1 MHLSGLFLYP
11 VKSLRGVAVSTA
23 AVDDLGIVGD
33 RRFMVVDETGR
44 FLTQR
49 TIPRMA
55 LVETLL
61 SEDLLTLAA
70 AGAGKIEVAR
80 WADHAPAR
88 SVSVWSSEGLL
99 ADDCGDAAAAW
110 MRDFLGANCRLVRIG
125 DKFRRPIL
133 KSSVAGPGDVVNFAD
148 AFPFLGIGE
157 ASLADLNR
165 RLTAQGEE
173 ALPMDRFRPNLIF
186 SGSEPFAEDTWTRFR
201 VGDMVFHAAGACTRC
216 VITTTDQAT
225 GQRGKEPL
233 RTLATYRRNADDPA
247 DVNFGQNLIH
257 ETKRGTLRLGDELR
271 LLA

>member
-11 VKSLRGVAVSTA
+11 VKSLRGFAVSTA

-55 LVETLL
+55 LVETSLAA
-61 SEDLLTLAA
+61 EGLTLSA
-70 AGAGKIEVAR
+70 AGAGKIEVPRSREGAR
-80 WADHAPAR
+80 VR
-88 SVSVWSSEGLL
+88 SVRVWSSEGLL
-99 ADDCGDAAAAW
+99 ADDCGDRAAAW
-110 MRDFLGANCRLVRIG
+110 LSDFLGANCRLVRIG

-133 KSSVAGPGDVVNFAD
+133 KSNVAGPGDVVNFAD

-165 RLTAQGEE
+165 RLAVQGDE
-173 ALPMDRFRPNLIF
+173 ALPMNRFRPNLVF
-186 SGSEPFAEDTWTRFR
+186 AGSEPFAEDTWTRFR
-201 VGDMVFHAAGACTRC
+201 VGDIVFHAAGACTRC

-225 GQRGKEPL
+225 GERGKEPL
-233 RTLATYRRNADDPA
+233 RTLATFRRNGDDPA

-257 ETKRGTLRLGDELR
+257 ETKRGTLRVGDPIQ